1 MILHICII
9 NTRNISTMYNSAKV
23 SIVAMIPTTGEK
35 PRFHASR
42 ASSLMK
48 MHRSRSRSKF
58 IRLFNG
64 RGSNYFATYG
74 AV

>member
-1 MILHICII
+1 
-9 NTRNISTMYNSAKV
+9 
-23 SIVAMIPTTGEK
+23 MIPTTGEK